1 MPQPFLYNLID
12 KAVFDYKLIEK
23 GDKILVGA
31 SGGKDSTAL
40 IEYFANRQKRKNADF
55 EFLALNIQ
63 TDFGGGLPSDIQT
76 LFKEWNVPVKSIFV
90 DVTGR
95 LTDGYKM
102 SCYWCSNLRRKEL
115 INFAVKNGF
124 NKIALGHHLDDIL
137 ETLLMNALN
146 KGELSTMT
154 PSLKL
159 EKYPV
164 KIISP
169 LCYAGVQTIVEH
181 SKKGGYFGWTCTC
194 TYQDNSTRKD
204 ARRRLELL
212 TGGDRKKKERLFKAL
227 KNIRPEYLP

>member
-102 SCYWCSNLRRKEL
+102 SNFVESVFYRKVNE
-115 INFAVKNGF
+115 FFSAQV
-124 NKIALGHHLDDIL
+124 
-137 ETLLMNALN
+137 
-146 KGELSTMT
+146 
-154 PSLKL
+154 
-159 EKYPV
+159 
-164 KIISP
+164 
-169 LCYAGVQTIVEH
+169 
-181 SKKGGYFGWTCTC
+181 
-194 TYQDNSTRKD
+194 
-204 ARRRLELL
+204 
-212 TGGDRKKKERLFKAL
+212 
-227 KNIRPEYLP
+227 

>member
-1 MPQPFLYNLID
+1 
-12 KAVFDYKLIEK
+12 
-23 GDKILVGA
+23 
-31 SGGKDSTAL
+31 
-40 IEYFANRQKRKNADF
+40 
-55 EFLALNIQ
+55 
-63 TDFGGGLPSDIQT
+63 
-76 LFKEWNVPVKSIFV
+76 
-90 DVTGR
+90 
-95 LTDGYKM
+95 
-102 SCYWCSNLRRKEL
+102 
-115 INFAVKNGF
+115 
-124 NKIALGHHLDDIL
+124 
-137 ETLLMNALN
+137 MNALN

-164 KIISP
+164 KIIRP

-181 SKKGGYFGWTCTC
+181 PKKGGYFGWTCTC